1 MDDNKIDILGQ
12 TFEITFTQDNDCVE
26 GGNLGQFLKIKTAD
40 GGGGDF
46 FIIETE
52 RWSFDS
58 IEEFIRLLY
67 IFKEKHDKIKI
78 KEKND

>member
-1 MDDNKIDILGQ
+1 MKNDKIDILGQ

-26 GGNLGQFLKIKTAD
+26 GGDLGQFLKIKTAD

-52 RWSFDS
+52 RWSFDD

>member
-1 MDDNKIDILGQ
+1 MGKDKIDILGQ

-26 GGNLGQFLKIKTAD
+26 GGDLGQFLKIKTAD

-52 RWSFDS
+52 RWSFDN
-58 IEEFIRLLY
+58 IEEFIRILY

>member
-1 MDDNKIDILGQ
+1 MGKDKIDILGQ

-26 GGNLGQFLKIKTAD
+26 GGDLGQFLKIKTAD

-52 RWSFDS
+52 RWSFDN

>member
-26 GGNLGQFLKIKTAD
+26 GGDLGQFLKIKTAD